1 MRIHSGTIVWI
12 HFFKRLTT
20 LIHFYTFSLVH
31 NSQPRKVE
39 ITMKTVLVISHADDG
54 TTKILSERFREMD
67 QQYNLIDLSLFP
79 TQSVAS
85 IDYSYKEPFVHFRH
99 DDQGFDSNTVTG
111 VWWRRPKGKLR
122 VVSTD
127 PLDKYI
133 EAESE
138 VFIRSL
144 FQLLPDVT
152 WVSDPENTRI
162 ASSKPLQLRVAK
174 KMGFKI
180 PRTVI
185 SNNPQ
190 VVLDFLKNNKD
201 LQLIMKPVGTGHFRF
216 SPEVNHQD
224 LVVYTRIINPEE
236 VRENIDLVRNCPVTF
251 QEAIVEKIDIR
262 ITVVGRNVF
271 AVSIHHDA
279 DIGAGSDNVDW
290 RNHKLNRIYKPFRL
304 PEDIECLCRNY
315 VEHLGLRFGVID
327 MCLSSSGEYYFLE
340 INPQG
345 QWVPSEL
352 VAGMPISQALADLL
366 TC

>member
-1 MRIHSGTIVWI
+1 
-12 HFFKRLTT
+12 
-20 LIHFYTFSLVH
+20 
-31 NSQPRKVE
+31 
-39 ITMKTVLVISHADDG
+39 MKTVLVISHADDG

-79 TQSVAS
+79 SQSVAS
-85 IDYSYKEPFVHFRH
+85 IDYSCEEPFVRFRQ

-122 VVSTD
+122 GVSTD

-162 ASSKPLQLRVAK
+162 ANSKPFQLRVAK

-185 SNNPQ
+185 SNDPQ

-201 LQLIMKPVGTGHFRF
+201 LRLIMKPVGTGHFRF
-216 SPEVNHQD
+216 SPEGNHQD

-236 VRENIDLVRNCPVTF
+236 VQENINLVRNCPVIF

-279 DIGAGSDNVDW
+279 DAGAGSDNVDW

-304 PEDIECLCRNY
+304 PEGLECLCRDY
-315 VEHLGLRFGVID
+315 VEYFGLRFGVID
-327 MCLSSSGEYYFLE
+327 MCLSSDGEYYFLE